1 MYLFKFFSLTNFHFF
16 LNFIFIQFSFFVIIK
31 FMKDCMIRSIIENYY
46 YQKTL
51 LQKIIVIEIV
61 RETIYINPFIMDITI
76 EIIITIFI
84 IT

>member
-16 LNFIFIQFSFFVIIK
+16 LNFIFIQFSLFVIIK